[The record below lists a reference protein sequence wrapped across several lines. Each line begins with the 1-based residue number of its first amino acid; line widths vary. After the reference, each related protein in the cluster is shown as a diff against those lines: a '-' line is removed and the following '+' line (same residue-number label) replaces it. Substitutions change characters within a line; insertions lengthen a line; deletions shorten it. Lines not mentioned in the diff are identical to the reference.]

1 MRINSKT
8 DVITNSSTSVF
19 VVYAEHNIDSI
30 KELVNSIL
38 AIDGRYTFDD
48 LFNISLEFN
57 YDVIE
62 RYSEKLSDE
71 FSEFTEDNADYEE
84 ILMSF
89 DKEKIS
95 RLADELWGFINY
107 DYDYDYC
114 NKSPYEYIAVT
125 VKKDSPE
132 IEKAAE
138 LISNIDRIFD
148 IDYCSDY

>member
-1 MRINSKT
+1 MMIINSMT

-38 AIDGRYTFDD
+38 AIDGKYTFDD
-48 LFNISLEFN
+48 LFNISLEFD

-62 RYSEKLSDE
+62 RYSEQLSEE
-71 FSEFTEDNADYEE
+71 FSEFTKEDADYEE

-89 DKEKIS
+89 DKEKKS
-95 RLADELWGFINY
+95 RLADELWDFINY
-107 DYDYDYC
+107 DYDYC
-114 NKSPYEYIAVT
+114 NRSPYEYIAVT

-132 IEKAAE
+132 VEKAAE

>member
-1 MRINSKT
+1 MRINSMT

-48 LFNISLEFN
+48 LFNISLEFD

-62 RYSEKLSDE
+62 HYSEELSEE
-71 FSEFTEDNADYEE
+71 FSEFAQDGADYEE
-84 ILMSF
+84 ILMSY
-89 DKEKIS
+89 DKEKKS
-95 RLADELWGFINY
+95 RLAEELWDLIGY
-107 DYDYDYC
+107 DYDYY
-114 NKSPYEYIAVT
+114 NKSPYEYIEVT

-132 IEKAAE
+132 VEKAAE

-148 IDYCSDY
+148 LDYHSDY

>member
-1 MRINSKT
+1 MKINSMT

-48 LFNISLEFN
+48 LFNISLEFD

-62 RYSEKLSDE
+62 HYSEDLSEE
-71 FSEFTEDNADYEE
+71 FSEFAEDNADYDE

-89 DKEKIS
+89 DKEKKS
-95 RLADELWGFINY
+95 RLADELWDIINY
-107 DYDYDYC
+107 DYDNCYR
-114 NKSPYEYIAVT
+114 SPYEYIAVT

-132 IEKAAE
+132 VEKAAE

>member
-1 MRINSKT
+1 MKINSMT

-19 VVYAEHNIDSI
+19 VVYAESNIDSI

-57 YDVIE
+57 YDIIE
-62 RYSEKLSDE
+62 RYSEQLSEE
-71 FSEFTEDNADYEE
+71 FSEFAQDNADYEK
-84 ILMSF
+84 ILDSF
-89 DKEKIS
+89 DEEKKS
-95 RLADELWGFINY
+95 RLADELWDFINY
-107 DYDYDYC
+107 DYEYC
-114 NKSPYEYIAVT
+114 NKSPYDYISVT

-132 IEKAAE
+132 VEKAAE
-138 LISNIDRIFD
+138 LIGNIDRIFD

>member
-1 MRINSKT
+1 MKINSMT

-19 VVYAEHNIDSI
+19 VVYAESNIDSI

-57 YDVIE
+57 YDIIE
-62 RYSEKLSDE
+62 RYAEQLSEE
-71 FSEFTEDNADYEE
+71 FSEFAQDNADYEK
-84 ILMSF
+84 ILNSF
-89 DKEKIS
+89 DEEKKS
-95 RLADELWGFINY
+95 RLADELWDFINY
-107 DYDYDYC
+107 DYEYC
-114 NKSPYEYIAVT
+114 NKSPYDYISVT
-125 VKKDSPE
+125 IKKDSPE

>member
-1 MRINSKT
+1 MMIINSMT

-48 LFNISLEFN
+48 LFNISLEFD

-62 RYSEKLSDE
+62 HYSEELSDE
-71 FSEFTEDNADYEE
+71 FSEFTQDNANYEE

-89 DKEKIS
+89 DKEKKS
-95 RLADELWGFINY
+95 RLADELWDLINY
-107 DYDYDYC
+107 DYDYY
-114 NKSPYEYIAVT
+114 NKSPYEYIEVT
-125 VKKDSPE
+125 VKKDSPQV
-132 IEKAAE
+132 EKAAE

-148 IDYCSDY
+148 IDYHSDY

>member
-1 MRINSKT
+1 MITINSMT

-48 LFNISLEFN
+48 LFTISLEFD

-62 RYSEKLSDE
+62 HYSEELSEE
-71 FSEFTEDNADYEE
+71 FSEFAKDNADYEE
-84 ILMSF
+84 ILNSF
-89 DKEKIS
+89 DEEKKS
-95 RLADELWGFINY
+95 RLADELWDFINY
-107 DYDYDYC
+107 DYDYRY
-114 NKSPYEYIAVT
+114 KSPYEYISVD

-132 IEKAAE
+132 VEKAAE
-138 LISNIDRIFD
+138 LIGNIDRIFD
-148 IDYCSDY
+148 LDYHSDY

>member
-1 MRINSKT
+1 MKINSMT

-19 VVYAEHNIDSI
+19 VVYAESNIDSI

-57 YDVIE
+57 YDIIE
-62 RYSEKLSDE
+62 RYAEQLSEE
-71 FSEFTEDNADYEE
+71 FSEFAQDNADYEK
-84 ILMSF
+84 ILNSF
-89 DKEKIS
+89 DEEKKS
-95 RLADELWGFINY
+95 RLADELWDFI
-107 DYDYDYC
+107 DYDYEYC
-114 NKSPYEYIAVT
+114 NKSPYDYISVT

>member
-1 MRINSKT
+1 MKINSMT

-38 AIDGRYTFDD
+38 AIDGKYTFDD

-62 RYSEKLSDE
+62 RYSEQLSEE
-71 FSEFTEDNADYEE
+71 FSEFTQDDADYDE

-89 DKEKIS
+89 DKEKKS
-95 RLADELWGFINY
+95 RLADELWDLINY
-107 DYDYDYC
+107 NYDYC
-114 NKSPYEYIAVT
+114 NRSPYEYIAVT
-125 VKKDSPE
+125 VKKDFPE
-132 IEKAAE
+132 VEKAAE

>member
-1 MRINSKT
+1 MKINSMT

-19 VVYAEHNIDSI
+19 VVYAESNIDSI

-57 YDVIE
+57 YDIIE
-62 RYSEKLSDE
+62 RYAEQLSEE
-71 FSEFTEDNADYEE
+71 FSEFTQDNADYDE

-89 DKEKIS
+89 DEEKKS
-95 RLADELWGFINY
+95 RLADELWDFINY
-107 DYDYDYC
+107 DYEYC
-114 NKSPYEYIAVT
+114 NKSPYDYISVT

-132 IEKAAE
+132 VEKAAE
-138 LISNIDRIFD
+138 LIGNIDRIFD

>member
-1 MRINSKT
+1 MKINSMT

-48 LFNISLEFN
+48 LFNISLEFD

-71 FSEFTEDNADYEE
+71 FSEFIQDNADYEE

-89 DKEKIS
+89 DKEKKS

-107 DYDYDYC
+107 DYDYC
-114 NKSPYEYIAVT
+114 NKSPYEYIEVT

-132 IEKAAE
+132 VEKAAE

>member
-1 MRINSKT
+1 MMIINSMT

-62 RYSEKLSDE
+62 RYSEQLSEE
-71 FSEFTEDNADYEE
+71 FSEFAQDNADYEK
-84 ILMSF
+84 ILDSF
-89 DKEKIS
+89 DEEKKS
-95 RLADELWGFINY
+95 RLADELWSFINY
-107 DYDYDYC
+107 DYEYC
-114 NKSPYEYIAVT
+114 NKSPYDYISVT

-148 IDYCSDY
+148 LDYHSDY

>member
-1 MRINSKT
+1 MKINSMT

-48 LFNISLEFN
+48 LFNISLEFD

-62 RYSEKLSDE
+62 RYSEELSEE
-71 FSEFTEDNADYEE
+71 FSEFTQEGADYEE

-89 DKEKIS
+89 DKEKKS
-95 RLADELWGFINY
+95 RLADELWDFINY
-107 DYDYDYC
+107 DYGYC
-114 NKSPYEYIAVT
+114 NKSPYEYISVT

-132 IEKAAE
+132 VEKAAE
-138 LISNIDRIFD
+138 LISSIDRIFD

>member
-1 MRINSKT
+1 MMIINSMT

-62 RYSEKLSDE
+62 RYSEKLSEE
-71 FSEFTEDNADYEE
+71 FSEFAQDGANYEE
-84 ILMSF
+84 ILDSF
-89 DKEKIS
+89 DKEKKS
-95 RLADELWGFINY
+95 RLADELWDFINY
-107 DYDYDYC
+107 DYEYC
-114 NKSPYEYIAVT
+114 NKSPYDYIAVT

-132 IEKAAE
+132 VEKAAE

>member
-1 MRINSKT
+1 MITINSMT

-19 VVYAEHNIDSI
+19 VIYAEHNIDSI

-38 AIDGRYTFDD
+38 AIDGKYTFDD

-62 RYSEKLSDE
+62 HYSKKLSEE
-71 FSEFTEDNADYEE
+71 FSEFAQDNANYKE
-84 ILMSF
+84 ILISY
-89 DKEKIS
+89 DKEKKS
-95 RLADELWGFINY
+95 RLADELWNFINY
-107 DYDYDYC
+107 DYDYY
-114 NKSPYEYIAVT
+114 KSPYEYITIT

-132 IEKAAE
+132 IEKAAK
-138 LISNIDRIFD
+138 LISNIDHIFD

>member
-1 MRINSKT
+1 MMIINSMT

-57 YDVIE
+57 YDIID
-62 RYSEKLSDE
+62 RYAEKLSEE
-71 FSEFTEDNADYEE
+71 FSEFTQDNANYDE

-89 DKEKIS
+89 DKEKKS

-107 DYDYDYC
+107 DYDYC
-114 NKSPYEYIAVT
+114 NKSPYEYIEVT
-125 VKKDSPE
+125 IKKDSPE
-132 IEKAAE
+132 VEKAAE

>member
-1 MRINSKT
+1 MIIINSMT

-19 VVYAEHNIDSI
+19 VIYAEHNIDSI

-62 RYSEKLSDE
+62 RYSEELSDE
-71 FSEFTEDNADYEE
+71 FSEFAQDDADYDE
-84 ILMSF
+84 ILMSY
-89 DKEKIS
+89 DKEKKS
-95 RLADELWGFINY
+95 RLADELWDLINY
-107 DYDYDYC
+107 DYDYC
-114 NKSPYEYIAVT
+114 NRSPYEYIAVT

>member
-1 MRINSKT
+1 MT
-8 DVITNSSTSVF
+8 DVITNSSTYVF

-62 RYSEKLSDE
+62 RYSEKLSEE
-71 FSEFTEDNADYEE
+71 FSEFAQDGANYEE
-84 ILMSF
+84 ILDSF
-89 DKEKIS
+89 DKEKKS
-95 RLADELWGFINY
+95 RLADELWDFINY
-107 DYDYDYC
+107 DYEYC
-114 NKSPYEYIAVT
+114 NKSPYDYIAVT

-132 IEKAAE
+132 VEKAAE